1 MIIVADASP
10 LIFLAKIG
18 QLALIAHLFP
28 GKHLVPHSVRTE
40 VLSAPISPAEELALQ
55 TFLKSCHIEAVPKPR
70 RYATAL
76 SRADN
81 EVLTLAL
88 RRRASYLLSDDRLL
102 RQLAVGEG
110 LRPMGALGILLKA
123 LERGL
128 MTRIQA
134 RQWIET
140 LVQQHQFRISI
151 EVYDATLQRIE
162 RATREPSD

>member
-1 MIIVADASP
+1 MGSKTWLRICAHDHCRGCESSDISRQDRAIGADRP
-10 LIFLAKIG
+10 
-18 QLALIAHLFP
+18 P
-28 GKHLVPHSVRTE
+28 V
-40 VLSAPISPAEELALQ
+40 
-55 TFLKSCHIEAVPKPR
+55 
-70 RYATAL
+70 
-76 SRADN
+76 SRN

-110 LRPMGALGILLKA
+110 LRPMGTLGILLKA

-134 RQWIET
+134 RQWIEA
-140 LVQQHQFRISI
+140 LVQQYQFRISI

-162 RATREPSD
+162 RAAREPSD